1 MEKISVF
8 HLVNSLQDSSI
19 IRIIHNIVTLPGNEN
34 YTWIIGSMIGLDD
47 EIGLFHNTD
56 VTLMDYSGKS
66 PWLKLQSDLL
76 TSHIQVLH
84 THTPRTII
92 HGWRAVN
99 GLPTANRPVHIATK
113 HLLNRFRD
121 RQWGIVYTM
130 LDYLSLYLPDML
142 VPVSKTMGKQILQMP
157 GISERKVMPIL
168 NGVSINSFSINHD
181 RHSVCE
187 ELGIPEDAFIFGYA
201 GRLDRVKRIDVLLSA
216 LKVVLQQHPAAH
228 LLILGE
234 GQLKTQ
240 LQDHAQFMGIAQA
253 VTWAGFRNDMPRMM
267 AAMNIYVQPSD
278 NEGLSLSILE
288 AMAAHKPV
296 IATTV
301 GAASEVLVHAQ
312 TGWLIPP
319 GSIKDLA
326 AAMLYLSGNTEI
338 TSPMSEAAFKLAS
351 NHYSTQNMVSAYRN
365 LYSKLVSE
373 KA

>member
-8 HLVNSLQDSSI
+8 HLENSLQDSSI
-19 IRIIHNIVTLPGNEN
+19 IRIIHNIVTFPGNEKFN
-34 YTWIIGSMIGLDD
+34 WVIGSMNGLDD

-56 VTLMDYSGKS
+56 VKLMDYSGKS
-66 PWLKLQSDLL
+66 PWVKLRSDLQ
-76 TSHIQVLH
+76 TSQIQVLH

-99 GLPTANRPVHIATK
+99 GLPAPNRPIHIATK

-121 RQWGIVYTM
+121 RQWGIVYTL

-142 VPVSKTMGKQILQMP
+142 VPVSRTMGKQILMMP
-157 GISERKVMPIL
+157 GISDRKVMPIL
-168 NGVSINSFSINHD
+168 NGVSIYSFSNNHD
-181 RHSVCE
+181 RNSVCK

-201 GRLDRVKRIDVLLSA
+201 GRLDRVKRIDSLLSA
-216 LKVVLQQHPAAH
+216 LKVVLQLHPAAH

-234 GQLKTQ
+234 GQLKLQ
-240 LQDHAQFMGIAQA
+240 LQDQAQNMGIAQA

-288 AMAAHKPV
+288 AMAAHRPV

-301 GAASEVLVHAQ
+301 GAASEVLVHGQ

-319 GSIKDLA
+319 GSIKELA

-338 TSPMSEAAFKLAS
+338 TKPMSEAAFKLAGD
-351 NHYSTQNMVSAYRN
+351 HYSTQNMVSAYRN